1 MTDAPNQSG
10 EMVFS
15 LAHLSA
21 LDLTPPELVI
31 AAADAGY
38 RYVGLRLVAV
48 TQGGPAWPLWKDHA
62 VMAGTKARMSETGIG
77 VLDVELVKLLPAV
90 DIKSFEPCFEAA
102 AELGARHVLTQ
113 ADDPVFERAA
123 GNYAALC
130 DLAAPYGLT
139 CDIEFIPWLE
149 TNNLSSARKLIGS
162 AARENCGL
170 MIDTLHF
177 ARAGCDLTELLECPD
192 EWFHYVQL
200 CDAPAAAPVSIDGQI
215 YAAREERL
223 FPGEGE
229 LDLIGILDK
238 LPRLIV
244 IGIEIPSETL
254 SFTSGPEARA
264 RMAREAALQLFREKG
279 YPGLGRH
286 KAVGRHPR

>member
-1 MTDAPNQSG
+1 M
-10 EMVFS
+10 
-15 LAHLSA
+15 
-21 LDLTPPELVI
+21 
-31 AAADAGY
+31 
-38 RYVGLRLVAV
+38 
-48 TQGGPAWPLWKDHA
+48 
-62 VMAGTKARMSETGIG
+62 
-77 VLDVELVKLLPAV
+77 
-90 DIKSFEPCFEAA
+90 
-102 AELGARHVLTQ
+102 
-113 ADDPVFERAA
+113 A

-139 CDIEFIPWLE
+139 CDIEFIPWLAI
-149 TNNLSSARKLIGS
+149 NDLSSARKLIGS

-200 CDAPAAAPVSIDGQI
+200 CDAPARGLGIDRRPDRCW
-215 YAAREERL
+215 REERL

-229 LDLIGILDK
+229 LDLIGILEK
-238 LPRLIV
+238 LPQLIV

-264 RMAREAALQLFREKG
+264 SMGAGGGVAAVL
-279 YPGLGRH
+279 
-286 KAVGRHPR
+286 